1 MRYLATK
8 QECVCQQTLCILLF
22 YYIHSGCDPF
32 ESLLMDQPGQVDNK
46 NKTSGWSLDVDFVMV
61 CGPM

>member
-8 QECVCQQTLCILLF
+8 QECVCQQSLCILLF

-32 ESLLMDQPGQVDNK
+32 ESWLTDTNLDK
-46 NKTSGWSLDVDFVMV
+46 SITKTRLVGGLSM
-61 CGPM
+61 